1 MQRRVANVARHGK
14 TLREI
19 MGLRD
24 SIGDI
29 RLGDTVRIVS
39 GGHVGRV
46 EMIGQHGLLSIS
58 GAIGPFAPWEV
69 EKVIEKEKTA

>member
-1 MQRRVANVARHGK
+1 MAK

-24 SIGDI
+24 SYGDI
-29 RLGDTVRIVS
+29 RIGDTVRIIAS
-39 GGHVGRV
+39 GHIGKV
-46 EMIGQHGLLSIS
+46 ELIGQHGLLSIS

-69 EKVIEKEKTA
+69 EKIDKKITA